1 MLTMNDLKPTIV
13 SNVKTALQED
23 IGAGDITAELIPT
36 NELAFANVI
45 SRESAVIAGQAWV
58 NEVFNQVDPEVIVD
72 WKVKDGDSVE
82 PNQILFT
89 LSGRSRS
96 LLTGERAALN
106 FLQTLSGTASV
117 AAQYAQ
123 RVATTNVRLLDT
135 RKTIPGLRIAQKY
148 AVTCGGCYNHRMG
161 LYDAFLIKE
170 NHIMACGGIEAA
182 ITTAKQN
189 HPGKAIEVEVEN
201 FNELR
206 QALEA
211 GANII
216 MLDNFTPEQMRE
228 AVSEVAGRAKLEAS
242 GNITDET
249 LVSFAETGV
258 DYISI
263 GALTKHCKAIDLSMR
278 FTSHAK

>member
-13 SNVKTALQED
+13 SNVKTALEED